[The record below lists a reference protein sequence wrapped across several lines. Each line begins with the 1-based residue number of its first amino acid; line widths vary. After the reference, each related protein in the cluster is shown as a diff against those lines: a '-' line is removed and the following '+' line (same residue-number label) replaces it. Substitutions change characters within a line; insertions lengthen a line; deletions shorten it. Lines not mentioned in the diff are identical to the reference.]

1 MGEEQEGQCRCTDL
15 LSPRRGIA
23 IHQLM
28 TRLLGRC
35 TCEAGERRVT
45 ELYMVHG
52 GRSAERI
59 SA

>member
-1 MGEEQEGQCRCTDL
+1 MGEQEGHCRCMDL

-35 TCEAGERRVT
+35 TCEGGERRVT
-45 ELYMVHG
+45 ELYMVNG
-52 GRSAERI
+52 ARTAERL

>member
-1 MGEEQEGQCRCTDL
+1 MGEPEGKCRCTDL

-35 TCEAGERRVT
+35 TCEGGAKRVT
-45 ELYMVHG
+45 ELYMVNG
-52 GRSAERI
+52 GQSAERI